1 MARALPGSR
10 ANCPSRVSRACG
22 PGYRFV
28 PWAGTGPRRAS
39 SETLA
44 VGEGNAHRTGTR
56 LGAGGRVQQ
65 RPGKARPGQGAAG
78 APPRAAGACHLR
90 HPHPLLRA
98 LLPHKAQGLALPEGG
113 CPLLQV
119 PGGSRQLARVRR
131 VPSSPP
137 LGSLRAWMG
146 HSHWLC
152 PLPTTCLL
160 LPGSPPRPAGIRHKG
175 GPVRAT
181 ETHSSPAVE
190 VRAPIP
196 QNGVYKTHV
205 CKHKTSFEKKKRVRR
220 TSLVVQWLRS
230 RVPMQQQELAPWSR
244 ETPHTAQQ
252 LSPCATATAST
263 VVGCKTPGA

>member
-1 MARALPGSR
+1 MKKLALMA
-10 ANCPSRVSRACG
+10 
-22 PGYRFV
+22 
-28 PWAGTGPRRAS
+28 
-39 SETLA
+39 
-44 VGEGNAHRTGTR
+44 
-56 LGAGGRVQQ
+56 
-65 RPGKARPGQGAAG
+65 
-78 APPRAAGACHLR
+78 
-90 HPHPLLRA
+90 A
-98 LLPHKAQGLALPEGG
+98 LLLMGTVCSAQTKNLPDPNLQRKTLTVMQTFKQRKSVREYSAKQLSDQDLSDLLWAAQGKNREDGKLTSPTAMN
-113 CPLLQV
+113 QV

-244 ETPHTAQQ
+244 ETPHTARQ
-252 LSPCATATAST
+252 LSPCAT
-263 VVGCKTPGA
+263 PPRPQ